1 MYDDL
6 RGRLKELA
14 KIELADD
21 GMGIFR
27 ISAEGLEI
35 IKGLATAAEAV
46 IEDLSEQISEQEVT
60 PEAEHF
66 IDKYADRILGE
77 LQELKGSIKD
87 KPCWIPVTER
97 LPEDGS
103 DVLAYLKYEVGGR
116 IAAANYDK
124 GMWQD
129 CLMGG
134 LYRTEEGVVT
144 HWMPIPQPPEE
155 DATT

>member
-6 RGRLKELA
+6 VKRLRADADYMDNNGIMLFAAAPFYRECA
-14 KIELADD
+14 DAIE
-21 GMGIFR
+21 
-27 ISAEGLEI
+27 
-35 IKGLATAAEAV
+35 
-46 IEDLSEQISEQEVT
+46 
-60 PEAEHF
+60 
-66 IDKYADRILGE
+66 E
-77 LQELKGSIKD
+77 LQQTAKHYKGCSDDWYREACDYKAML
-87 KPCWIPVTER
+87 PRWIPVTER

-129 CLMGG
+129 CVMGG

-144 HWMPIPQPPEE
+144 HWMPIPQPPKEE
-155 DATT
+155 NK